1 MPGSGMKSKAPVIG
15 SYKSRGIKMK
25 DFIRT
30 NLSFSLCGLNCGLC
44 PMRLGG
50 HCPGCGGGA
59 GNQSCAFAKC
69 SLQHDKVE
77 YCFLCPEYPCPMYE
91 GIEEYDS
98 FITHQQQLKDIARAK
113 EIGLDAY
120 NNVQV
125 KKAEILQTLLSDYND
140 GRRKTFYCVAINLL
154 PLQDIESVMKQVAEN
169 GSFSNFTIKE
179 KAEKVV
185 ALFQN
190 LAIQHGLVLKLR
202 KKPVR

>member
-1 MPGSGMKSKAPVIG
+1 
-15 SYKSRGIKMK
+15 MK
-25 DFIRT
+25 DFKRT

-59 GNQSCAFAKC
+59 GNQSCAIAKC

-77 YCFLCPEYPCPMYE
+77 YCFLCPEYPCWRYE

-98 FITHQQQLKDIARAK
+98 FITHQRQLKDIARVQ
-113 EIGLDAY
+113 EMGIDTY
-120 NNVQV
+120 NEEQV

-154 PLQDIESVMKQVAEN
+154 PLQDIENVMKQVVEN
-169 GSFSNFTIKE
+169 RSFNNLIIKE
-179 KAEKVV
+179 KAEKVTS
-185 ALFQN
+185 LFQN
-190 LAIQHGLVLKLR
+190 FAIQQGLVLKLR
-202 KKPVR
+202 NKLVKK